1 MKDERT
7 FVIDGEKIT
16 AEIERD
22 GDSLRITVEGVTH
35 TVKMDRSAGH
45 SKVSRSRRSRIGA
58 QNASSGSIVS
68 SIPGKVVSI
77 DVEIGASVNEGETIL
92 ILEAMKMQNEITSPV
107 SGIVTDIFVVEG
119 QSVESNFE
127 LAVVSNEAH
136 D

>member
-1 MKDERT
+1 MGRQ
-7 FVIDGEKIT
+7 
-16 AEIERD
+16 
-22 GDSLRITVEGVTH
+22 
-35 TVKMDRSAGH
+35 AG
-45 SKVSRSRRSRIGA
+45 RLCLARSRIGA